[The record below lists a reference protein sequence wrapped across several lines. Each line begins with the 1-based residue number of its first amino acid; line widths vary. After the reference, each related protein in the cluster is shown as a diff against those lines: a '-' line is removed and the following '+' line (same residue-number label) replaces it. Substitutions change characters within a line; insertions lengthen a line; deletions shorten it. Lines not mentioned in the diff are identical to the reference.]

1 MTVKRATGPFEVA
14 LKLLSGDAARAGAG
28 IARHSIDKQYRGDI
42 EARSLGQMLS
52 AETAVPGSAAYVA
65 LEWVTGALH
74 GRRGT
79 FALQHS
85 GTMNRG
91 AVALSVTVVPDSGTG
106 ELTGLRGRMDILIE
120 GGKHSY
126 AFEFELG

>member
-1 MTVKRATGPFEVA
+1 MKRRASGQFEVV
-14 LKLLSGDAARAGAG
+14 LKPQPGDAAREGAG
-28 IARHSIDKQYRGDI
+28 VARHTIDKQYRGDI
-42 EARSLGQMLS
+42 DARSQGQMLS

-65 LEWVTGALH
+65 IEWVTGALH

-85 GTMNRG
+85 GTLNRG

-106 ELTGLRGRMDILIE
+106 ELTGLRGHLDILIE
-120 GGKHSY
+120 GGTHSY
-126 AFEFELG
+126 VFDYELG

>member
-1 MTVKRATGPFEVA
+1 MTTRRATGLFEVG
-14 LKLLSGDAARAGAG
+14 LKPMPADAARAGAG
-28 IARHSIDKQYRGDI
+28 VARHSIDKLYHGDI
-42 EARSLGQMLS
+42 EARSVGQMLS
-52 AETAVPGSAAYVA
+52 AGTEVPDSAAYVA
-65 LEWVTGALH
+65 IEWLTGAVH

-91 AVALSVTVVPDSGTG
+91 VAALSVTVVPDSGTG

-126 AFEFELG
+126 AFEYELG